1 MHREGGHPAECGQP
15 AEMRN
20 GSEDGTDDTM
30 VDEVHQY
37 QKLTCQKR
45 WVQLDETKNKK
56 QKQKT
61 LLSPMRV
68 RGVHASARICTENT
82 GLKNK

>member
-1 MHREGGHPAECGQP
+1 
-15 AEMRN
+15 MRN

-45 WVQLDETKNKK
+45 WVQLDETKNKNK
-56 QKQKT
+56 KLFSRPCVYVVCTRARVYVQKI
-61 LLSPMRV
+61 P
-68 RGVHASARICTENT
+68 G
-82 GLKNK
+82 